1 MKPVHF
7 SLIALGTL
15 AAALS
20 HADDTMTGAL
30 IWTVGTLQ
38 TQVTVGSAATQS
50 IPVLVN
56 GVGANYTVQIASP
69 AGTVFYQGAPV
80 VILASG
86 SLPFSNA
93 TANTSVY
100 ASIGQQYYN
109 GIEVG
114 LDANKKTKNNVAFV
128 GAGVC
133 EIASAAFSLG
143 GFSFNNG
150 LTLRFYGNTARG
162 LPISY
167 SLTTGTSK
175 TITGTVGF
183 AAFGSHNVYAT
194 FVGIGNKGNALG
206 TSGSKN
212 TAFEGVFTTA
222 TGVTAS
228 TKLPYAQLA
237 IGAGSYDV
245 PLISQ

>member
-1 MKPVHF
+1 MKPVYL

-20 HADDTMTGAL
+20 HADDTLTGTFG
-30 IWTVGTLQ
+30 WTVGTLQ
-38 TQVTVGSAATQS
+38 TQVTVASTATQS

-69 AGTVFYQGAPV
+69 AGTVFYQGAQV
-80 VILASG
+80 AILTAG

-100 ASIGQQYYN
+100 ASIGQQYNN

-114 LDANKKTKNNVAFV
+114 LDATKKTKNNVAFV
-128 GAGVC
+128 GAGVY

-150 LTLRFYGNTARG
+150 LTLRFYGTTARC

-167 SLTTGTSK
+167 TFTTGTSK

-194 FVGIGNKGNALG
+194 FLGIGNKGTALG
-206 TSGSKN
+206 TGGTKN
-212 TAFEGVFTTA
+212 VAFEGVYSGA

-228 TKLPYAQLA
+228 SKLPFAQLA

-245 PLISQ
+245 PVIAQ